1 MSTNQLNILTPDY
14 QVYRG
19 NIFKSV
25 AELYRSVSA
34 YPDERVKPFHPSW
47 TTNSSMQKLCSD
59 IIKDSMVVVGNVFGG
74 TVTCTDLPVS
84 LSEIKLKIE
93 VMKGLS
99 QKILKITAVSVDVS
113 PYIWERTYYLGNLSD
128 WKSLV
133 PAYDPSEVSDNLYYK
148 DFYLGVSNSFV
159 NIVGADYYHESVAKG
174 VFISFD
180 AVDGY
185 IWAVMP
191 EEYTPTVS
199 MNLIKA
205 EMEYDSTVLING
217 KRYKIWKSVDTHAGT
232 FNLSLS

>member
-1 MSTNQLNILTPDY
+1 MVKDENELKKKVKDLSKKYKSIGKAEFVRSGSVVLDAIL
-14 QVYRG
+14 
-19 NIFKSV
+19 
-25 AELYRSVSA
+25 
-34 YPDERVKPFHPSW
+34 
-47 TTNSSMQKLCSD
+47 
-59 IIKDSMVVVGNVFGG
+59 GG
-74 TVTCTDLPVS
+74 GIP
-84 LSEIKLKIE
+84 
-93 VMKGLS
+93 
-99 QKILKITAVSVDVS
+99 
-113 PYIWERTYYLGNLSD
+113 
-128 WKSLV
+128 
-133 PAYDPSEVSDNLYYK
+133 
-148 DFYLGVSNSFV
+148 
-159 NIVGADYYHESVAKG
+159 KG